1 MCLEAIGKV
10 YRSPDRC
17 LATILPDTGT
27 ACRCWSRL
35 FPSAR
40 AHRPLSRSVDDEHT
54 TSACTTPGTACAR
67 TRGTW
72 WSVGSANWSV
82 IVTVPW
88 SACTVHRSGGRMR
101 PITRSRVCPHLGSR
115 DHRPVPPAASRQ
127 DHRILG
133 GRNHKL
139 GTSVRRVG
147 QQADQFC
154 GRDQSEQRYASGD
167 YRHSVKLEIVDQ
179 LSGLAHGGIGVHG
192 RDAGVDDIAHP
203 AATHL
208 ARLAGWPP
216 HRQGAL
222 GDHRDNSV
230 AVADDS
236 HRAVEVLQALPY
248 LDHRILGGTT
258 GTSRAITALT
268 GTAPMSL
275 LKSTGWPPASPR

>member
-1 MCLEAIGKV
+1 
-10 YRSPDRC
+10 
-17 LATILPDTGT
+17 
-27 ACRCWSRL
+27 
-35 FPSAR
+35 
-40 AHRPLSRSVDDEHT
+40 
-54 TSACTTPGTACAR
+54 
-67 TRGTW
+67 
-72 WSVGSANWSV
+72 
-82 IVTVPW
+82 
-88 SACTVHRSGGRMR
+88 MR

-248 LDHRILGGTT
+248 LDHRILGGDHRHVT
-258 GTSRAITALT
+258 GHHRTYRHRANVFAEVDRVAAGLTALGIGVT
-268 GTAPMSL
+268 GSRRERRTAQESQRGPDR
-275 LKSTGWPPASPR
+275 PPNGPP